1 MDSKR
6 KGSKRKPIAAFRRP
20 RNSLGHLLWQAHR
33 GWQRHLEA
41 SLEALGLIHAQFVLL
56 TMIQYLESE
65 GEKPSQSRLAS
76 FLRFE
81 QMMVSQS
88 LRALEERGY
97 LRRQPHPDDPR
108 ANQIGLTKSGLLLAS
123 RAAAIAEAAEAKF
136 FEALGAQR
144 PALAEMLRA
153 TLDSNA
159 PIQK

>member
-1 MDSKR
+1 
-6 KGSKRKPIAAFRRP
+6 
-20 RNSLGHLLWQAHR
+20 
-33 GWQRHLEA
+33 
-41 SLEALGLIHAQFVLL
+41 
-56 TMIQYLESE
+56 MIQYLESE